1 MRPSPST
8 GITSSSRPCWRRALR
23 PQTKSWR
30 SRWDGRFRGLRRRR
44 NSSRTRAAE
53 RRARVL
59 PLEGMTMDGEL
70 GQNSVAVGEESH
82 WIPLT
87 DLMTGLMVIFLLIA
101 VSYMMQVEA
110 DAARIKNVAIAYSEI
125 KDALFE
131 DLNKEFRLDLPK
143 WKAQLLKNDL
153 TIRFSEP
160 EVLFAT
166 GSTELKPEFQA
177 ILQDFFPRYVR
188 ILTSPKYRDS
198 ISEVRI
204 EGHTSSDWNGVAAG
218 DAYFLNMELSQART
232 RSTLAYVLNLSG
244 D

>member
-1 MRPSPST
+1 M
-8 GITSSSRPCWRRALR
+8 
-23 PQTKSWR
+23 
-30 SRWDGRFRGLRRRR
+30 
-44 NSSRTRAAE
+44 
-53 RRARVL
+53 
-59 PLEGMTMDGEL
+59 MDGEP
-70 GQNSVAVGEESH
+70 GQTSLAVGEESH

-110 DAARIKNVAIAYSEI
+110 DAARAKNVAIAYSEI

-131 DLNKEFRLDLPK
+131 DLNKEFKLDLPK
-143 WKAQLLKNDL
+143 WKAQLIKSDL

-166 GSTELKPEFQA
+166 GSSELKPEFQA
-177 ILQDFFPRYVR
+177 ILQDFFPRYVH
-188 ILTSPKYRDS
+188 ILTSAKYRDS

-204 EGHTSSDWNGVAAG
+204 EGHTSSGWNGVASPS

-232 RSTLAYVLNLSG
+232 RSALAYVLGLPGDSGQVAWLRRFVTANGLSSSRLIMDDKG
-244 D
+244 MEDVARSRRVEFRVRTDAETRLAKILEVTK

>member
-1 MRPSPST
+1 MDV
-8 GITSSSRPCWRRALR
+8 
-23 PQTKSWR
+23 Q
-30 SRWDGRFRGLRRRR
+30 
-44 NSSRTRAAE
+44 AE
-53 RRARVL
+53 
-59 PLEGMTMDGEL
+59 
-70 GQNSVAVGEESH
+70 QNSVAVSEESH
-82 WIPLT
+82 WIPLS

-110 DAARIKNVAIAYSEI
+110 DAARIKDVAVAYSEI

-131 DLNKEFRLDLPK
+131 DLKREFRKDLPK
-143 WKAQLLKNDL
+143 WKAQLLKDDL

-166 GSTELKPEFQA
+166 GSSELKPEFQA

-204 EGHTSSDWNGVAAG
+204 EGHTSSDWNGVTTVAG
-218 DAYFLNMELSQART
+218 AYFLNMELSQART
-232 RSTLAYVLNLSG
+232 RSTLAYVLSLPADQEQIAWLRKYVTANGLSSSRLITDRSG
-244 D
+244 VEDVARSRRVEFRVRTDAETRLAKILEVSK